1 MRKPPSQLPA
11 IVPEVPPH
19 PDAVLTP
26 TECAAW
32 LKLERRQLQR
42 AGVPHI
48 PISHKVRRYRVR
60 DVLAWLETQAAAA

>member
-11 IVPEVPPH
+11 IVPEAPSNPNT
-19 PDAVLTP
+19 VLTP
-26 TECAAW
+26 AECAAW

-42 AGVPHI
+42 AGVPHVW
-48 PISHKVRRYRVR
+48 ISHKVRRYRVR